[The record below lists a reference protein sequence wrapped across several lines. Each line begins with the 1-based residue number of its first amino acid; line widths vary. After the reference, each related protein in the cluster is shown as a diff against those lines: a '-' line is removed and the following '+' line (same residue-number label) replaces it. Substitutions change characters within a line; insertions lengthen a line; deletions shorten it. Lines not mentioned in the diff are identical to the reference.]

1 MQDEFRVRAHLP
13 PDKVG
18 AVVSALQEQE
28 QGLSEQDRRTLG
40 RPAVSHDEDDVFLY
54 TDTAESAGVARD
66 ALARALTEMGVPADV
81 AVTRWHP
88 VEERWE
94 DVSAPLPQTPEA
106 QAAEHERLIEE
117 EDRESAA
124 DGAPDWEVRITLPS
138 HHAASEFAQ
147 RLQDEGVPVLRR
159 WRHLV
164 VGANDED
171 QAQALAE
178 RLRAEAPE
186 GSELV
191 VEGSGVEPLQ
201 AYERSQSRYAWFG
214 GLGM

>member
-13 PDKVG
+13 ADKVD
-18 AVVSALQEQE
+18 AVVTSLQQE
-28 QGLSEQDRRTLG
+28 ELSDEASRTLG
-40 RPAVSHDEDDVFLY
+40 RPAISHDEDDVFLY
-54 TDTAESAGVARD
+54 TDSAESAEAARA
-66 ALARALTEMGVPADV
+66 ALQRALTEAGVPADA

-88 VEERWE
+88 AEERWE
-94 DVSAPLPQTPEA
+94 DASAPLPQTAGQQEV
-106 QAAEHERLIEE
+106 EHERLIEE

-138 HHAASEFAQ
+138 HHAANEFAE
-147 RLQDEGVPVLRR
+147 RLQGEGIPVLRR

-171 QAQALAE
+171 QAQSLAE

-191 VEGSGVEPLQ
+191 VEGSGAAPLQ
-201 AYERSQSRYAWFG
+201 VYERSQRHYAYFG

>member
-1 MQDEFRVRAHLP
+1 VQDEFRVRAHLP
-13 PDKVG
+13 ADKVD
-18 AVVSALQEQE
+18 AVVTLLQHEE
-28 QGLSEQDRRTLG
+28 LSDEASRTLG
-40 RPAVSHDEDDVFLY
+40 RPAISHDKDDVFLY
-54 TDTAESAGVARD
+54 TDSAESAEAARA
-66 ALARALTEMGVPADV
+66 ALQRALTEAGVPAEV
-81 AVTRWHP
+81 ALARWHP

-94 DVSAPLPQTPEA
+94 DASAPLPRDAQQ
-106 QAAEHERLIEE
+106 QAAEHERLIAE

-138 HHAASEFAQ
+138 HHAANEFAE
-147 RLQDEGVPVLRR
+147 RLQGEGIPVLRR

-171 QAQALAE
+171 QAQSLAE

-191 VEGSGVEPLQ
+191 VEGSAAQPLRV
-201 AYERSQSRYAWFG
+201 YKRSQSHYAWFG